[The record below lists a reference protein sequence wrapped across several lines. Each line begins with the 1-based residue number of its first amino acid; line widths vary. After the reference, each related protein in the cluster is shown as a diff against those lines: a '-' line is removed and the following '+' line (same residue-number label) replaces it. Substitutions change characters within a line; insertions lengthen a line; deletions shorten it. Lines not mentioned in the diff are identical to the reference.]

1 MDKTKDKP
9 VKILFLINALHTPGG
24 TERVTTIL
32 ANLLTTCG
40 YDTGIVCLH
49 GGGEPFFALDSGVKL
64 FYIHPEGFR
73 NIYTGLLSNIYKLRQ
88 LYKQERPDYVIDVC
102 SAMSLMSIP
111 ASLGGITKVITWEH
125 FNSNVDWNPVTTPLS
140 RKLAALCSLKIV
152 TLTRQDARN
161 YRKRY
166 DARNVITIP
175 NPITIEPS
183 PPSQLTG
190 KRVLAIGRFTPQKGF
205 DLLLEA
211 WSKVRSREDGWTLR
225 IIGEGEMEQQLK
237 EAIRE
242 LGLSDS
248 VEIISSTRRIT
259 EEYRQASIYV
269 LSSRFEGLPLVLI
282 EAMAMGLPIV
292 SFDCETGP
300 RDILIDGLTGVLVEP
315 GDTDQLATELDK
327 LMQDDKRRTYYS
339 ENAQKESRRFEPEA
353 IVGKWCELLSE

>member
-1 MDKTKDKP
+1 MDKTKNKP
-9 VKILFLINALHTPGG
+9 IKVLFLINALHTPGG

-40 YDTGIVCLH
+40 YDTAIVCLH
-49 GGGEPFFALDSGVKL
+49 GGGKPFFALEPDVRL
-64 FYIHPEGFR
+64 FYINPEGFR
-73 NIYTGLLSNIYKLRQ
+73 NIYTGFLRNIYNLRQ
-88 LYKQERPDYVIDVC
+88 LYKREHPDYVIDVC

-152 TLTRQDARN
+152 TLTRQDTRN

-166 DARNVITIP
+166 NARNVITIP
-175 NPITIEPS
+175 NPITIEASTPS
-183 PPSQLTG
+183 PLTG
-190 KRVLAIGRFTPQKGF
+190 KCVLAVGRFTSQKGF

-211 WSKVRSREDGWTLR
+211 WNKVRSKDDGWTLR
-225 IIGEGEMEQQLK
+225 IIGQGEMEQQLK
-237 EAIRE
+237 DTICKS
-242 LGLSDS
+242 GLSGN
-248 VEIISSTRRIT
+248 VEIIPSTQLIT
-259 EEYRQASIYV
+259 EQYRQASIYV

-300 RDILIDGLTGVLVEP
+300 RDIVIDGLTGVLVKP
-315 GDTDQLATELDK
+315 GDTNLLATELDK

-339 ENAQKESRRFEPEA
+339 ENALKESRRFEPEA
-353 IVGKWCELLSE
+353 IVSKWCELLS